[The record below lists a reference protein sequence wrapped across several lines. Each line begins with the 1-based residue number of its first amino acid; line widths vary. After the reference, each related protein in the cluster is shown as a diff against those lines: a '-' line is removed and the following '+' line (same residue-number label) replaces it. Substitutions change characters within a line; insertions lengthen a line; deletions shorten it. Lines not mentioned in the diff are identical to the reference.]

1 MTKKEQAVKFIQIQP
16 GIAPNAQVPY
26 SDKDFRTGAVVYALD
41 TDGSV
46 WWWGG
51 RSWVQCG
58 PQPEKESK
66 NFDPP
71 DPPDSET

>member
-16 GIAPNAQVPY
+16 AEYG
-26 SDKDFRTGAVVYALD
+26 TWAVVYALD

-66 NFDPP
+66 NLDPP